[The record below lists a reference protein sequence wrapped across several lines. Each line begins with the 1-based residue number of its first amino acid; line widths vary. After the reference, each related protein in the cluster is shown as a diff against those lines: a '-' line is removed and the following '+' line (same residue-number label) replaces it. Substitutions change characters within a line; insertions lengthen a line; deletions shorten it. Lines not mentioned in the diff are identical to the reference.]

1 MCLAELT
8 ANRRRGEKKKG
19 DKSEEEDTPAE
30 GRERQQAARTF
41 VKKGGENRAQKR
53 LRIKKR
59 GLFRERRGVECG
71 GEEIKVEG

>member
-1 MCLAELT
+1 M
-8 ANRRRGEKKKG
+8 KKKKTRRLKG
-19 DKSEEEDTPAE
+19 
-30 GRERQQAARTF
+30 GRDNRQQGLF

-71 GEEIKVEG
+71 GEEIRVEG